1 MEKDWKA
8 DSLLVQKLMRPHKI
22 GRKKQKTWQEKT
34 YAFHFPLKS
43 KKKKR
48 KEKECRN
55 SGRNIVLCQKQ
66 EECSLYQ

>member
-8 DSLLVQKLMRPHKI
+8 DSLLVQKLMRPHRI

-43 KKKKR
+43 KKKKKR
-48 KEKECRN
+48 ERM
-55 SGRNIVLCQKQ
+55 QKQ
-66 EECSLYQ
+66 WSEHCALLKTEERSLYQ